1 MMEKMV
7 ENYLMFLRQEEKSE
21 STQKQYERAV
31 LKFLSFVNGRELTK
45 LVVIEYKQHLN
56 ENYKVTS
63 ANAMIAA
70 VNSFLQYIGRGE
82 ITVNSF
88 KVQKQMFVSE
98 EKMIKKSEYLNLVK
112 VAMRKGNKRLAAL
125 LETLGSTGIR
135 DSELKYITIEAV
147 KAGRSVI
154 QLKGKTREILIPHTL
169 CKKLIQYA
177 KDIQIESGQIFITR
191 NGKPLD
197 RSNIWKMLKAVSKA
211 ARVLESKVFPH
222 NFRHLFARMFYSVN
236 KDIAKLAD
244 VLGHSSINTTRI
256 YITSTD
262 SEHRKIIDSLGL
274 CM

>member
-1 MMEKMV
+1 MEEMID
-7 ENYLMFLRQEEKSE
+7 NYLMFLRQEEKSE

-31 LKFLSFVNGRELTK
+31 LNFLSFVNGRELTK

-56 ENYKVTS
+56 EIYKVTS

-70 VNSFLQYIGRGE
+70 VNSFLKYIGRGE

-98 EKMIKKSEYLNLVK
+98 DKMITKSEYLNLVK
-112 VAMRKGNKRLAAL
+112 VAMGKGNKRLAVL

-135 DSELKYITIEAV
+135 VSELKYITIEAV
-147 KAGRSVI
+147 KAGRLVI
-154 QLKGKTREILIPHTL
+154 QLKGKTREILMPHIL

-177 KDIQIESGQIFITR
+177 KEIKIESGQIFVTR

-211 ARVLESKVFPH
+211 AKVLESKVFPH
-222 NFRHLFARMFYSVN
+222 SFRHLFARMFYSAN

-274 CM
+274 CI

>member
-1 MMEKMV
+1 MEKMV

-70 VNSFLQYIGRGE
+70 VNSFLKYIGRGE

-135 DSELKYITIEAV
+135 VSELKYITIEAV

>member
-70 VNSFLQYIGRGE
+70 VNSFLKYIGRGE

-135 DSELKYITIEAV
+135 VSELKYITIEAV